1 MALTKVQ
8 AEGVNLADTFAFTGT
23 VTGTTPITH
32 IDQWRLTTDFS
43 GDVDAITSN
52 LERVDSDGGVLLGT
66 ALTQSSGVF
75 SFPVTGLWL
84 IQFTA
89 LQGSSA
95 NNNDGRL
102 RCEIDT
108 TTDGTNFSQAA
119 LGSGNTHGTGGAAES
134 YARVQFIFDVTDV
147 STHKVRFNV
156 DPLDASNTTTKGSS
170 VSTLTGFTFIRLG
183 DT

>member
-1 MALTKVQ
+1 MLK
-8 AEGVNLADTFAFTGT
+8 ENNR
-23 VTGTTPITH
+23 
-32 IDQWRLTTDFS
+32 RLTSVFFIGSQKCGTSTLFEWLKQDKRLLFPTNKETHYFSTNFDF
-43 GDVDAITSN
+43 
-52 LERVDSDGGVLLGT
+52 
-66 ALTQSSGVF
+66 
-75 SFPVTGLWL
+75 GLKWYNH
-84 IQFTA
+84 QFKPNETF
-89 LQGSSA
+89 
-95 NNNDGRL
+95 RL